1 MRKRKKE
8 QLLSLLQSYEEA
20 HSTLRSFITEGR
32 EKEATSLLVL
42 CQEGMEKIEGE
53 VRANLAEAD
62 GLTALFLQYQEAL
75 FRTYQ
80 ALSIAESGMDFL
92 QKAESVY
99 FQIRDG
105 IEKTA
110 VHSLILF
117 LPYKASMWDSM
128 ESIYLAARKDPSCEA
143 LVMPISYFER
153 AEGGSFGEAQNEREK
168 FPVHIPLITEDFSI
182 EEEQPDLIYI
192 HNPYDDANLVTSVH
206 PRYYSFNLKKYT
218 ENLVYVPYFT
228 TTTASNLWRNFLPA
242 FPYVDYIV
250 GQNEVHKNCLPSE
263 VTGKCVVLGNPK
275 FDAAAGLK
283 TKKIELP
290 PAWQEIAKGRSLYY
304 YNTSLICMLENPD
317 GFLRKMEELFRL
329 FKDHPKYCL
338 LWRPHPLL
346 ENTFLTM
353 KREFLPRFQQLKEKF
368 ITEKIVSYDDSA
380 ELDRA
385 IALSA
390 LYIGDWGTSITSLFN
405 VAEKPLVMLDYALS
419 SENKERNEKLWPL
432 LQYFLLRFAG
442 IHPQEGEEALVL
454 EGRFLLKGKIEGK
467 TLFLDKLDLADWG
480 LLSEEEKIPGDE
492 YREAYFEHG
501 RWILCPRAGGHFL
514 VLEKGKAPQ
523 KVELEH
529 IFIEPDAFYESYREG
544 EYIFC
549 KAENYPC
556 DIRFSL
562 KTLRVLE
569 ETGQKE
575 GKLIYHISEEE
586 LKKWKVECNFKEEEL
601 ISGFLPWRHFS
612 YGLQENVAYN
622 LQDFLSDK
630 PLPRPFDKAFSHS
643 KIKEIAV
650 NIGTAGEKIHA
661 YFQRI
666 ALQDEKNREIE
677 E

>member
-1 MRKRKKE
+1 M
-8 QLLSLLQSYEEA
+8 
-20 HSTLRSFITEGR
+20 
-32 EKEATSLLVL
+32 
-42 CQEGMEKIEGE
+42 
-53 VRANLAEAD
+53 
-62 GLTALFLQYQEAL
+62 
-75 FRTYQ
+75 
-80 ALSIAESGMDFL
+80 
-92 QKAESVY
+92 
-99 FQIRDG
+99 
-105 IEKTA
+105 
-110 VHSLILF
+110 
-117 LPYKASMWDSM
+117 
-128 ESIYLAARKDPSCEA
+128 
-143 LVMPISYFER
+143 
-153 AEGGSFGEAQNEREK
+153 
-168 FPVHIPLITEDFSI
+168 
-182 EEEQPDLIYI
+182 
-192 HNPYDDANLVTSVH
+192 
-206 PRYYSFNLKKYT
+206 
-218 ENLVYVPYFT
+218 
-228 TTTASNLWRNFLPA
+228 
-242 FPYVDYIV
+242 
-250 GQNEVHKNCLPSE
+250 
-263 VTGKCVVLGNPK
+263 
-275 FDAAAGLK
+275 
-283 TKKIELP
+283 
-290 PAWQEIAKGRSLYY
+290 
-304 YNTSLICMLENPD
+304 
-317 GFLRKMEELFRL
+317 
-329 FKDHPKYCL
+329 
-338 LWRPHPLL
+338 
-346 ENTFLTM
+346 
-353 KREFLPRFQQLKEKF
+353 PRFQQLKEKF
-368 ITEKIVSYDDSA
+368 ITEKIGIYDDSA

-492 YREAYFEHG
+492 YGEAYFEHG

-575 GKLIYHISEEE
+575 GKLIYHIAEEE